1 MIVLIGGE
9 KGGTGK
15 TTIATNLA
23 VLRAGKQGRD
33 VLLVDTDTQ
42 RSAASWLQIR
52 EEEELTPKISCVQLT
67 GKGSVLSEVR
77 KLAPRYDDVII
88 DAGGRDSFEL
98 RESMI
103 LARVMLIPTQPSQF
117 DIHSL
122 ATMDRMVSE
131 ARTVNPDLAAY
142 VLINR
147 APVHPGMSDT
157 DDAREFVADMQNLQ
171 LTRAV
176 IRDRASFR
184 RAAALGKAVH
194 EMERQDEKAVL
205 EIRHLFKEAFQITKE
220 VA

>member
-23 VLRAGKQGRD
+23 VLRAREGRD

-42 RSAASWLQIR
+42 LSAASWMQIR
-52 EEEELTPKISCVQLT
+52 EEEKLEPKLSCVQLS
-67 GKGSVLSEVR
+67 GKGRVRSEIA
-77 KLAPRYDDVII
+77 KLTPRYDDLII

-98 RESMI
+98 REAM
-103 LARVMLIPTQPSQF
+103 LVARVMIIPTQPSQF

-131 ARTVNPDLAAY
+131 AQTINQNLSAW
-142 VLINR
+142 VLVNR

-157 DDAREFVADMQNLQ
+157 ADAREFIAQMENLQ
-171 LTRAV
+171 LSDCV

-184 RAAALGKAVH
+184 RAATNGMSVVEMAKPDERAVH
-194 EMERQDEKAVL
+194 EIRQ
-205 EIRHLFKEAFQITKE
+205 LFKEIYKTEKE
-220 VA
+220 AA